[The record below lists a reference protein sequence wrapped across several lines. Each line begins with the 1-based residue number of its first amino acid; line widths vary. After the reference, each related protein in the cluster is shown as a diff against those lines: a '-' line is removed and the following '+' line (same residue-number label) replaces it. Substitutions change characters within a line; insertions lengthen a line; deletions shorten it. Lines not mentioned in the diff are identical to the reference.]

1 MSTASQPLRQGRF
14 EAFGPLQRNP
24 NYRLYWGGAFLSNI
38 GTWMQSLALGWL
50 VFQLTG
56 STFLL
61 GVVSFAGS
69 IPILFLSPFGGV
81 LADRIERR
89 RLMIYTQI
97 GMMLLAFLLAGLT
110 FARIVTVWQIM
121 VIAFL
126 NGVVNAF
133 NAPVRQSLVAD
144 LVPRSDLQGAIA
156 LNSAQYQGSR
166 ILGPTLAGITL
177 AAFGSAWCFFI
188 NGLSFLAVIAA
199 LLLVVVPPLSPRRP
213 QSVWRN
219 LTEGIHYVWKEPT
232 IFALL
237 MVASIPALFGQPYQP
252 MLPSVVSTLLH
263 ADARALGLLESG
275 AGTGA
280 VIGALIVASTTKN
293 KRRGRMQLYMLTLFG
308 VALIFFSQ
316 SHWLPSSIGLVFVI
330 GLASMAYNSLNQT
343 FLHSLVDDEMRGR
356 VMSLLTISTLGLQPL
371 GALQMGVVGQQ
382 FGINT
387 ALFVGGLV
395 CVAVSFIATRAKRA
409 GLDELA

>member
-1 MSTASQPLRQGRF
+1 MSTASQPLRRGRF
-14 EAFGPLQRNP
+14 EAFGPLQRNQ

-89 RLMIYTQI
+89 RLMVYTQI

-177 AAFGSAWCFFI
+177 AAFGSAWCFFV

-219 LTEGIHYVWKEPT
+219 LTEGVHYVWKQPT

-252 MLPSVVSTLLH
+252 MLPSVVSTMLH

-280 VIGALIVASTTKN
+280 VVGALFVASTTKN

-308 VALIFFSQ
+308 LGLIVFSQ
-316 SHWLPSSIGLVFVI
+316 SRWLPSSIGLVFVI

-371 GALQMGVVGQQ
+371 GALQMGIVGQQ
-382 FGINT
+382 FGINA
-387 ALFVGGLV
+387 ALFIGGLV
-395 CVAVSFIATRAKRA
+395 CLAVSFIATRAKRA